1 MGRAMK
7 VNLPRGSAILKD
19 DTLYIFR
26 RRNHLVKVL
35 DNAVGI
41 NYEAVKNLKFNKVL
55 LDLEG
60 EKYVVFRDKLLREG
74 IVRAFSFYEKQIF
87 LPLSKWH
94 KLN

>member
-1 MGRAMK
+1 MGAMK
-7 VNLPRGSAILKD
+7 INLPRGTAVLKD

-26 RRNHLVKVL
+26 KRNHLLKIL
-35 DNAVGI
+35 GDAVGI
-41 NYEAVKNLKFNKVL
+41 NYEAVKNLNFSKVL
-55 LDLEG
+55 LDLDG
-60 EKYVVFRDKLLREG
+60 EKYMVFRDKLLREG